1 MPSTESSQGEETAR
15 TDEGL
20 VEYQGFPAEHSYVLS
35 RILPTKP
42 FPSLLSPPVILELFI
57 KDLESKCHDE
67 GTAYDHEDHVE
78 EEVPVVVV
86 PHTVVEPG
94 TVVVHVEDA
103 SVAHTAVVGP
113 RGLRGDTLLTDTG
126 DLLQHSVGGRSAGGR
141 QQGHEEMEDDVD
153 EEIVAQYYQH

>member
-42 FPSLLSPPVILELFI
+42 FPSLLPPPVILELFI

-67 GTAYDHEDHVE
+67 GTADDHEDHVE

-86 PHTVVEPG
+86 ADTVVEPR
-94 TVVVHVEDA
+94 TVVVHLQDA
-103 SVAHTAVVGP
+103 TVTDAAMVGSGWF
-113 RGLRGDTLLTDTG
+113 RLDAFLADSCYLSNLIMKATKAKINL
-126 DLLQHSVGGRSAGGR
+126 S
-141 QQGHEEMEDDVD
+141 
-153 EEIVAQYYQH
+153 